1 MTSGERMR
9 ITRVE
14 TDLLRVPLRRPVSL
28 PGSQEPRSA
37 KDVDV
42 LLVHVH
48 TDADVT
54 GLGLTYSFGGGAAV
68 RSLVDE
74 LIAPILAGEDPTRT
88 EWLFQR
94 AVAELQAVGFAGL
107 AARGYAGVDFALWDL
122 KGKVG
127 GLPVHKLLGG
137 YRTKVKAILSDTATP
152 AVGIKQAAADT
163 RALFDQGAAGVCIE
177 IGTLD
182 PEFDVERVRQMRS
195 AVPDGAWF
203 EVSGCGRYDY
213 STALAVGRLFEEEFA
228 IDEFCDPLRP
238 EDWPGLARLTDKL
251 EVGLAVGGLYD
262 RTEDYLRLL
271 DHGGVTAVRVDPVR
285 LGGITP
291 TRKIALAAEL
301 RHVATYPV
309 RLPEIG
315 VHLCCGVTLG
325 RVGEYV
331 DWFAD
336 LFGGGPRFAD
346 GQLVAPDGPGLGLT
360 LNDSAVAKVRV

>member
-1 MTSGERMR
+1 MK

-37 KDVDV
+37 RTVDV
-42 LLVHVH
+42 VLVHVH
-48 TDADVT
+48 TDADIR

-74 LIAPILAGEDPTRT
+74 LVAPMLAGEDPTRT

-94 AVAELQAVGFAGL
+94 AVAELQAVGFTGS

-152 AVGIKQAAADT
+152 AVGIKQAVADT
-163 RALFDQGAAGVCIE
+163 RTLLDRGAAGVCIE
-177 IGTLD
+177 IGTVD
-182 PEFDVERVRQMRS
+182 PEFDVERVRQMRA

-203 EVSGCGRYDY
+203 ELSGCGRYDH
-213 STALAVGRLFEEEFA
+213 STALAVGRLCEEEFA
-228 IDEFCDPLRP
+228 VDEFCDPLRP
-238 EDWPGLARLTDKL
+238 EDWAGLARLTDKFEL
-251 EVGLAVGGLYD
+251 GLAVGGLYD

-271 DHGGVTAVRVDPVR
+271 DQGGVTAVRVDPVR
-285 LGGITP
+285 LGGLTP
-291 TRKIALAAEL
+291 ARKVALAAEL

-309 RLPEIG
+309 RLPEVG

-331 DWFAD
+331 DWFD
-336 LFGGGPRFAD
+336 ELFDGGPQFAD
-346 GQLVAPDGPGLGLT
+346 GQLVAPSGPGLGLT
-360 LNDSAVAKVRV
+360 PVESVIAGFRV